1 MAGRPIDR
9 ILNVGVSAAAVPVL
23 FGALQKIL
31 HAPSA
36 DMWLKIGLL
45 TECAIFAAYA
55 LLYAIAP
62 PPEAEINVKAEG
74 AASGPSPLKTMDAM
88 MAEADITPANL
99 KKLGEGFNKLGS
111 TVAGISDV
119 SDVVKSTSDFGS
131 KAKAAGSAVDAMA
144 AAFTNSAKDMNTI
157 NLKMGEASKTL
168 LASADDAVKAKDQIA
183 ALAGNLTKL
192 NGVYANMLSAMQGR

>member
-31 HAPSA
+31 HSPSA
-36 DMWLKIGLL
+36 DMWLKIGLY

-55 LLYAIAP
+55 ILYAVAP
-62 PPEAEINVKAEG
+62 PPEAEINVKAE
-74 AASGPSPLKTMDAM
+74 AAAGPSPLKSLDNM

-119 SDVVKSTSDFGS
+119 SDVVKSTADFGS
-131 KAKAAGSAVDAMA
+131 KAKAAGSAVEQMA
-144 AAFTNSAKDMNTI
+144 AAFTNSAKDMATI
-157 NLKMGEASKTL
+157 NQKMGEASKTL
-168 LASADDAVKAKDQIA
+168 LASADDAVKAKDQIS

-192 NGVYANMLSAMQGR
+192 NSVYANMLSAMQGR